1 MLTDTDWIADGKPWP
16 PDDADEKA
24 RLAEHA
30 RNRLLYN
37 GDHEAVFPK
46 LAAYLKDKEDDDKK
60 VPIIIGLAKTATK
73 EYLNFIIGEPPEIDA
88 PTLYDIPD
96 YEALTDASRY
106 GLGALEISQDR
117 IVAISPENFYMVVEP
132 GNIQRASAYVIFAV
146 FKQTEGDGDK
156 KKEHEYVKFT
166 IHTKGQIQ
174 HVVYEITASD
184 SGLANVPGATSGSG
198 KKLAGPIPVKSFKQY
213 EYLEVDAEGKQDT
226 GVDDL
231 LVVCINNIMTSDRYY
246 GQSDYIPEIYS
257 KLEALDLAY
266 TQRAVVLRKFT
277 HPRPMAGS
285 SAFIF
290 DHAKQKWVWK
300 SEEAIILDAGEQPA
314 QYLTWQAELGAV
326 EAEIR
331 DLYKQLLKDFSLT
344 DDDDVNKA
352 ESGTAIRLKQS
363 ETLAKVRWLAS
374 EYQKKVPVIF
384 SLKSKISK
392 DASFEPDK
400 AQVTL
405 KDGIPNDPKEEAEIA
420 AIWYSAGAMSTEA
433 MLEARGLKE
442 GSDAFNRELER
453 LKAAQPPT
461 PEAPRIALPA
471 LGAENATEETE

>member
-1 MLTDTDWIADGKPWP
+1 MLTDLNWIADGKPWP
-16 PDDADEKA
+16 PEDADEKA
-24 RLAEHA
+24 RLTEHA
-30 RNRLLYN
+30 KNRLLYN

-46 LAAYLKDKEDDDKK
+46 LASYLKDKEDDDKK
-60 VPIIIGLAKTATK
+60 VPIVIGLAKTATK

-88 PTLYDIPD
+88 PIIYDLPD
-96 YEALTDASRY
+96 YEVLTDASRY
-106 GLGALEISQDR
+106 GFGALEISQDR
-117 IVAISPENFYMVVEP
+117 IVAISPENFYIVVEP
-132 GNIQRASAYVIFAV
+132 GNIQRASAYVIFAT
-146 FKQTEGDGDK
+146 FKQIEGEGDK

-174 HVVYEITASD
+174 HVVYEITTSD

-198 KKLAGPIPVKSFKQY
+198 KKLAGPLRVKDFEQFG
-213 EYLEVDAEGKQDT
+213 YLDVDGEGKQAT

-344 DDDDVNKA
+344 DDDEVNKA

-374 EYQKKVPVIF
+374 EYQKKVPITF

-400 AQVTL
+400 VRVTL
-405 KDGIPNDPKEEAEIA
+405 KDGIPDDPMETANLRNIQATALSTLTTARILSPKAALQAAYDAGIIQPLPDMTVSDSIAQISEEA
-420 AIWYSAGAMSTEA
+420 
-433 MLEARGLKE
+433 KE
-442 GSDAFNRELER
+442 
-453 LKAAQPPT
+453 Q
-461 PEAPRIALPA
+461 IM
-471 LGAENATEETE
+471 

>member
-1 MLTDTDWIADGKPWP
+1 MLTDLLWIADGQPWP
-16 PDDADEKA
+16 PEDKDEAA
-24 RLAEHA
+24 RRAEHVK
-30 RNRLLYN
+30 NRLLYS

-46 LAAYLKDKEDDDKK
+46 LAAYIKDKDDDDKK

-73 EYLNFIIGEPPEIDA
+73 EYLNFIIGESPEIDA
-88 PTLYDIPD
+88 PIIYDLPD
-96 YEALTDASRY
+96 YEVLTDASRY
-106 GLGALEISQDR
+106 GIGAMEISQDR
-117 IVAISPENFYMVVEP
+117 VVAISPENFYIIVEP
-132 GNIQRASAYVIFAV
+132 GNIQQASAYVIFAE
-146 FKQTEGDGDK
+146 FKQLEGEGDK
-156 KKEHEYVKFT
+156 KKEHQCVKFT

-174 HVVYEITASD
+174 HVVYEITTSD

-277 HPRPMAGS
+277 HPRPMAGA
-285 SAFIF
+285 SAFTF
-290 DHAKQKWVWK
+290 DHAKQKYVWK
-300 SEEAIILDAGEQPA
+300 SEDAIIVDAGEPPA

-374 EYQKKVPVIF
+374 EYQKKVPIIY

-392 DASFEPDK
+392 ESSFEPDEV
-400 AQVTL
+400 QVKL
-405 KDGIPNDPKEEAEIA
+405 KDGIPNDPKEDAEIA
-420 AIWYSAGAMSTEA
+420 AIWYSAGAMSVEA

-442 GSDAFNRELER
+442 GSEAFTKELER

>member
-1 MLTDTDWIADGKPWP
+1 MLTDLNWIADGKPWP
-16 PDDADEKA
+16 PEDADEKA
-24 RLAEHA
+24 RLTEHA
-30 RNRLLYN
+30 KNRLLYN

-46 LAAYLKDKEDDDKK
+46 LASYLKDKEDDDKK
-60 VPIIIGLAKTATK
+60 VPIVIGLAKTATK

-88 PTLYDIPD
+88 PIIYDLPD
-96 YEALTDASRY
+96 YEVLTDASRY
-106 GLGALEISQDR
+106 GFGALEISQDR
-117 IVAISPENFYMVVEP
+117 IVAISPENFYIVVEP
-132 GNIQRASAYVIFAV
+132 GNIQRASAYVIFAT
-146 FKQTEGDGDK
+146 FKQIEGEGDK

-174 HVVYEITASD
+174 HVVYEITTSD

-198 KKLAGPIPVKSFKQY
+198 KKLAGPLRVKDFEQFG
-213 EYLEVDAEGKQDT
+213 YLDVDGEGKQAT

-344 DDDDVNKA
+344 DDDEVNKA

-374 EYQKKVPVIF
+374 EYQKKVPITF

-400 AQVTL
+400 VRVTL
-405 KDGIPNDPKEEAEIA
+405 KDGIPEDPMETANLRNIQATALSTLTTARILSPKAALQAAYDAGIIQPLPDMTVSDSIAQISEEA
-420 AIWYSAGAMSTEA
+420 
-433 MLEARGLKE
+433 KE
-442 GSDAFNRELER
+442 
-453 LKAAQPPT
+453 Q
-461 PEAPRIALPA
+461 IM
-471 LGAENATEETE
+471 

>member
-1 MLTDTDWIADGKPWP
+1 MLTDLDWIADGKPWP
-16 PDDADEKA
+16 PEDKDEAA
-24 RLAEHA
+24 RRAEHA
-30 RNRLLYN
+30 KNRLLYN

-60 VPIIIGLAKTATK
+60 IAIIIGLAKTATK
-73 EYLNFIIGEPPEIDA
+73 EYLNFIIGEAPEIDA
-88 PTLYDIPD
+88 PTVYDLPD
-96 YEALTDASRY
+96 YEVLTDASRY

-117 IVAISPENFYMVVEP
+117 IVAISPENFYIIVEP
-132 GNIQRASAYVIFAV
+132 GNIQQAYAYVIFAT
-146 FKQTEGDGDK
+146 FKLLEGEGDK

-174 HVVYEITASD
+174 HVVYEITTSD

-198 KKLAGPIPVKSFKQY
+198 KKLAGPLRVKDFEQFG
-213 EYLEVDAEGKQDT
+213 YLDVDGEGKQAT

-231 LVVCINNIMTSDRYY
+231 LVVCINNVMTSDRYY

-352 ESGTAIRLKQS
+352 ESGTAIKLKQS

-374 EYQKKVPVIF
+374 EYQKKVPIIY

-400 AQVTL
+400 VQVTL
-405 KDGIPNDPKEEAEIA
+405 QDGIPDDPMETANRHNIQATALSTLTMARILSPKAALQAAYDAGIIQPLPDMTVADSIAQISEEA
-420 AIWYSAGAMSTEA
+420 
-433 MLEARGLKE
+433 KE
-442 GSDAFNRELER
+442 
-453 LKAAQPPT
+453 Q
-461 PEAPRIALPA
+461 IM
-471 LGAENATEETE
+471 

>member
-1 MLTDTDWIADGKPWP
+1 MLTDLKWISNGAPWP
-16 PDDADEKA
+16 PEDKDEAD
-24 RLAEHA
+24 RRAEHA
-30 RNRLLYN
+30 KNRLLYN
-37 GDHEAVFPK
+37 GDHVAVFPK
-46 LAAYLKDKEDDDKK
+46 LAAYLKDAEDDDKK
-60 VPIIIGLAKTATK
+60 IAIIIGLAKTATK
-73 EYLNFIIGEPPEIDA
+73 EYLNFIIGEAPEIDA
-88 PTLYDIPD
+88 PTNYDLPD
-96 YEALTDASRY
+96 YEVLTDASRY

-117 IVAISPENFYMVVEP
+117 IVAISPENFYMVVEL
-132 GNIQRASAYVIFAV
+132 GNIQRASAYVIFAT
-146 FKQTEGDGDK
+146 FKLLEGEGDK

-174 HVVYEITASD
+174 HVVYEILSSETI
-184 SGLANVPGATSGSG
+184 NVPGVVVGSG
-198 KKLAGPIPVKSFKQY
+198 KKLAGPIPVKSFEQFG
-213 EYLEVDAEGKQDT
+213 YLEVDGEGNQAT

-231 LVVCINNIMTSDRYY
+231 LVVRIDNILTSDRYY

-277 HPRPMAGS
+277 HPRPMAGQ
-285 SAFIF
+285 SAFTF

-326 EAEIR
+326 EVEIC

-344 DDDDVNKA
+344 DDDEVNKA

-374 EYQKKVPVIF
+374 EYQKKVPIIY
-384 SLKSKISK
+384 SLKSKVSK
-392 DASFEPDK
+392 ESSFEPDK
-400 AQVTL
+400 VQVKL
-405 KDGIPNDPKEEAEIA
+405 KDGIPNDPKEDAEIA
-420 AIWYSAGAMSTEA
+420 SIWYAAGAMSTEA

-442 GSDAFNRELER
+442 GSEAFDKELER
-453 LKAAQPPT
+453 LKAAQPVA

-471 LGAENATEETE
+471 LGEEIGGQETQ

>member
-1 MLTDTDWIADGKPWP
+1 MLTNLDWIADGKPWP
-16 PDDADEKA
+16 PEDADEKA
-24 RLAEHA
+24 RLTEHA
-30 RNRLLYN
+30 KNRLLYN

-73 EYLNFIIGEPPEIDA
+73 EYLNFIIGESPEIDA
-88 PTLYDIPD
+88 PAIYDLPD
-96 YEALTDASRY
+96 YEVLTDASRY

-117 IVAISPENFYMVVEP
+117 IVAISPENFYIVVEP
-132 GNIQRASAYVIFAV
+132 GNIQQASAYVIFAT
-146 FKQTEGDGDK
+146 FKQMEGDGDK

-166 IHTKGQIQ
+166 THTKGQIQ
-174 HVVYEITASD
+174 HVIYEIIASETI
-184 SGLANVPGATSGSG
+184 NVPGVVVGSG

-213 EYLEVDAEGKQDT
+213 GYLDVDDEGKQAT

-231 LVVCINNIMTSDRYY
+231 LVVRIDNILTSDLYY

-277 HPRPMAGS
+277 HPKPMAGQ
-285 SAFIF
+285 SAFTF
-290 DHAKQKWVWK
+290 DHAKQKYLWK

-326 EAEIR
+326 EVEIR

-344 DDDDVNKA
+344 DDDEVNKA

-374 EYQKKVPVIF
+374 EYQKKVPIIY

-392 DASFEPDK
+392 EASFEPEMV
-400 AQVTL
+400 QVSL
-405 KDGIPNDPKEEAEIA
+405 RDGIPNDPKEEAEIA
-420 AIWYSAGAMSTEA
+420 SLWYAAGAMSIEA

-442 GSDAFNRELER
+442 GSEAFDKELAR
-453 LKAAQPPT
+453 LKAAQPAA

-471 LGAENATEETE
+471 LGEEIGGQETQ

>member
-1 MLTDTDWIADGKPWP
+1 MLTDLNWIADGKPWP
-16 PDDADEKA
+16 PEDADEKA
-24 RLAEHA
+24 RLTEHA
-30 RNRLLYN
+30 KNRLLYN

-46 LAAYLKDKEDDDKK
+46 LASYLKDKEDDDKK
-60 VPIIIGLAKTATK
+60 VPIVIGLAKTATK

-88 PTLYDIPD
+88 PIIYDLPD
-96 YEALTDASRY
+96 YEVLTDASRY
-106 GLGALEISQDR
+106 GFGALEISQDR
-117 IVAISPENFYMVVEP
+117 IVAISPENFYIVVEP
-132 GNIQRASAYVIFAV
+132 GNIQRASAYVIFAT
-146 FKQTEGDGDK
+146 FKQIEGEGDK

-174 HVVYEITASD
+174 HVVYEVVSSD
-184 SGLANVPGATSGSG
+184 LANVPGATTGSG
-198 KKLAGPIPVKSFKQY
+198 KLAGPIQAKSFKQY

-285 SAFIF
+285 SAFTF
-290 DHAKQKWVWK
+290 DHAKQKYVWK
-300 SEEAIILDAGEQPA
+300 SEEAIILDAGEPPA

-374 EYQKKVPVIF
+374 EYQKKVPIIY

-400 AQVTL
+400 VQVTL
-405 KDGIPNDPKEEAEIA
+405 QDGIPDDPMETANRHNIQATALSTLTMARILSPKAALQAAYDAGIIQPLPDMTVADSIAQISEEA
-420 AIWYSAGAMSTEA
+420 
-433 MLEARGLKE
+433 KE
-442 GSDAFNRELER
+442 
-453 LKAAQPPT
+453 Q
-461 PEAPRIALPA
+461 IM
-471 LGAENATEETE
+471 

>member
-1 MLTDTDWIADGKPWP
+1 MLTDLLWIADGKPWP
-16 PDDADEKA
+16 PEDADEKA
-24 RLAEHA
+24 RRAEHA
-30 RNRLLYN
+30 KNRLLYN

-46 LAAYLKDKEDDDKK
+46 LASYLKDKEDDDKK
-60 VPIIIGLAKTATK
+60 VPIVIGLAKTATK

-88 PTLYDIPD
+88 PIIYDLPD
-96 YEALTDASRY
+96 YEVLTDASRY
-106 GLGALEISQDR
+106 GFGALEISQDR
-117 IVAISPENFYMVVEP
+117 IVAISPENFYIVVEP
-132 GNIQRASAYVIFAV
+132 GNIQRASAYVIFAE
-146 FKQTEGDGDK
+146 FKQLEGEGDK
-156 KKEHEYVKFT
+156 KKEHQCVKFT

-174 HVVYEITASD
+174 HVVYEITTSD

-285 SAFIF
+285 SAFTF
-290 DHAKQKWVWK
+290 DHAKQKYVWK
-300 SEEAIILDAGEQPA
+300 SEEAIILDAGEPPA

-374 EYQKKVPVIF
+374 EYQKKVPIIY

-400 AQVTL
+400 VQVTL
-405 KDGIPNDPKEEAEIA
+405 QDGIPDDPMETANRHNIQATALSTLTMARILSPKAALQAAYDAGIIQPLPDMTVADSIAQISEEA
-420 AIWYSAGAMSTEA
+420 
-433 MLEARGLKE
+433 KE
-442 GSDAFNRELER
+442 
-453 LKAAQPPT
+453 Q
-461 PEAPRIALPA
+461 IM
-471 LGAENATEETE
+471 

>member
-1 MLTDTDWIADGKPWP
+1 MLTNLDWIADGKPWP
-16 PDDADEKA
+16 PEDKDEAD
-24 RLAEHA
+24 RRAEHA
-30 RNRLLYN
+30 KNRRLYN
-37 GDHEAVFPK
+37 GDHVAVFPK
-46 LAAYLKDKEDDDKK
+46 LAAYLKDAEDDDKK
-60 VPIIIGLAKTATK
+60 IAIIIGLAKTATK
-73 EYLNFIIGEPPEIDA
+73 EYLNFIIGEAPEIDA
-88 PTLYDIPD
+88 PTNYDLPD
-96 YEALTDASRY
+96 YEVLTDASRY

-132 GNIQRASAYVIFAV
+132 GNIQQASAYVIFAT
-146 FKQTEGDGDK
+146 FKQMEGDGE
-156 KKEHEYVKFT
+156 KKEHEYIKFT

-174 HVVYEITASD
+174 HVVYEILS
-184 SGLANVPGATSGSG
+184 SEMVNVPGAITTISGSG

-213 EYLEVDAEGKQDT
+213 EYLEVDGEGNQAT
-226 GVDDL
+226 GVDGL
-231 LVVCINNIMTSDRYY
+231 LVVRIDNILTSDRYY

-277 HPRPMAGS
+277 HPRPMAGE
-285 SAFIF
+285 SAFTF
-290 DHAKQKWVWK
+290 DHAKQKSVWK
-300 SEEAIILDAGEQPA
+300 SEEAIILGAGEQPA

-326 EAEIR
+326 EVEIR

-344 DDDDVNKA
+344 DDDEVNKA

-374 EYQKKVPVIF
+374 EYQKKVPIIY

-392 DASFEPDK
+392 EASFEPDK
-400 AQVTL
+400 VQVSL

-420 AIWYSAGAMSTEA
+420 SIWYAAGAMSTEA

-442 GSDAFNRELER
+442 GSEAFDKELER
-453 LKAAQPPT
+453 LKAAQPVA
-461 PEAPRIALPA
+461 PEAPLVELPG
-471 LGAENATEETE
+471 LEATNE

>member
-1 MLTDTDWIADGKPWP
+1 MLTDLLWIADGKPWP
-16 PDDADEKA
+16 PEDVDEKA

-30 RNRLLYN
+30 KNRLLYN

-96 YEALTDASRY
+96 YEVLTDASRY
-106 GLGALEISQDR
+106 GFGALEISQDR

-132 GNIQRASAYVIFAV
+132 GNIQQASAYVIFAV
-146 FKQTEGDGDK
+146 FKQTEGEGDK
-156 KKEHEYVKFT
+156 KKEHEYIKFT

-174 HVVYEITASD
+174 HVVYESN
-184 SGLANVPGATSGSG
+184 GG
-198 KKLAGPIPVKSFKQY
+198 KLAGPIPAKTFKQY
-213 EYLEVDAEGKQDT
+213 EYLEVDAEGKQYT
-226 GVDDL
+226 GVDEL
-231 LVVCINNIMTSDRYY
+231 LVVRVDNILTSDRYY

-277 HPRPMAGS
+277 HPRPMAGLG
-285 SAFIF
+285 AFTF
-290 DHAKQKWVWK
+290 DHAKQKYIWK
-300 SEEAIILDAGEQPA
+300 SEEAIIVEAGEPPA

-326 EAEIR
+326 EVEIR

-344 DDDDVNKA
+344 DDDEVNKA

-374 EYQKKVPVIF
+374 EYQKKFPIIY

-392 DASFEPDK
+392 ESSFEPDEV
-400 AQVTL
+400 QVKL
-405 KDGIPNDPKEEAEIA
+405 KDGIPNDPKEDAEIA
-420 AIWYSAGAMSTEA
+420 AIWYSAGAMSVEA

-442 GSDAFNRELER
+442 GSEAFTKELER
-453 LKAAQPPT
+453 LKATQPPT

>member
-1 MLTDTDWIADGKPWP
+1 MLTDLDWIADGKPWP
-16 PDDADEKA
+16 PEDADEKA
-24 RLAEHA
+24 RLTEHA
-30 RNRLLYN
+30 KNRLLYN

-46 LAAYLKDKEDDDKK
+46 LASYLKDKEDDDKK
-60 VPIIIGLAKTATK
+60 VPIVIGLAKTATK

-88 PTLYDIPD
+88 PIIYDLPD
-96 YEALTDASRY
+96 YEVLTDASRY
-106 GLGALEISQDR
+106 GFGALEISQDR
-117 IVAISPENFYMVVEP
+117 IVAISPENFYIVVEP
-132 GNIQRASAYVIFAV
+132 GNIQRASAYVIFAT
-146 FKQTEGDGDK
+146 FKQIEGEGDK

-174 HVVYEITASD
+174 HVVYEITTSD

-198 KKLAGPIPVKSFKQY
+198 KKLAGPLRVKDFEQFG
-213 EYLEVDAEGKQDT
+213 YLDVDGEGKQAT

-344 DDDDVNKA
+344 DDDEVNKA

-374 EYQKKVPVIF
+374 EYQKKVPITF

-400 AQVTL
+400 VRVTL
-405 KDGIPNDPKEEAEIA
+405 KDGIPDDPMETANLRNIQATALSTLTTARILSPKAALQAAYDAGIIQPLPDMTVSDSIAQISEEA
-420 AIWYSAGAMSTEA
+420 
-433 MLEARGLKE
+433 KE
-442 GSDAFNRELER
+442 
-453 LKAAQPPT
+453 Q
-461 PEAPRIALPA
+461 IM
-471 LGAENATEETE
+471 

>member
-1 MLTDTDWIADGKPWP
+1 MLTDLKWIADGKPWP
-16 PDDADEKA
+16 PEDKDEA
-24 RLAEHA
+24 VRRAEHVK
-30 RNRLLYN
+30 NRLLYS

-46 LAAYLKDKEDDDKK
+46 LAAYIKDKDDDDKK

-73 EYLNFIIGEPPEIDA
+73 EYLNFIIGESPEIDA
-88 PTLYDIPD
+88 PIIYDLPD
-96 YEALTDASRY
+96 YEVLTDASRY
-106 GLGALEISQDR
+106 GIGAMEISQDR
-117 IVAISPENFYMVVEP
+117 VVAISPENFYIIVEP
-132 GNIQRASAYVIFAV
+132 GNIQQASAYVIFAT
-146 FKQTEGDGDK
+146 FKQIEGEGDK

-166 IHTKGQIQ
+166 VHTKGQIQ
-174 HVVYEITASD
+174 HVVYEITTSD

-198 KKLAGPIPVKSFKQY
+198 KKLAGPLRVKDFEQFG
-213 EYLEVDAEGKQDT
+213 YLDVDGEGKQAT

-231 LVVCINNIMTSDRYY
+231 LVVRIDNILTSDRYY
-246 GQSDYIPEIYS
+246 GQSDYTPEIYS

-326 EAEIR
+326 EVEIR

-344 DDDDVNKA
+344 DDDEVNKA
-352 ESGTAIRLKQS
+352 ESGTAIRLKLS

-374 EYQKKVPVIF
+374 EYQKKVPIIY

-392 DASFEPDK
+392 ESSFEPDEV
-400 AQVTL
+400 QVKL
-405 KDGIPNDPKEEAEIA
+405 KDGIPNDPKEDAEIA
-420 AIWYSAGAMSTEA
+420 AIWYSAGAMSVEA

-442 GSDAFNRELER
+442 GSEAFTKELER
-453 LKAAQPPT
+453 LKAAQPPA